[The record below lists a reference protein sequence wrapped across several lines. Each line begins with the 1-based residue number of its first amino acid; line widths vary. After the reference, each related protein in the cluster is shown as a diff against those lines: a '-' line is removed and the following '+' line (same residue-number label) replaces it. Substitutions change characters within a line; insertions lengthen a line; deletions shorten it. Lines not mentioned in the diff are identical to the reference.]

1 MAFYPYLTF
10 YLAQCSGLARPRALA
25 SSPFGLGPASL
36 WETLARTTGDDLLA
50 RKRNEEQSDEAEE
63 EGRCRMYNIK
73 YIYYMNL
80 YDT

>member
-1 MAFYPYLTF
+1 
-10 YLAQCSGLARPRALA
+10 
-25 SSPFGLGPASL
+25 L